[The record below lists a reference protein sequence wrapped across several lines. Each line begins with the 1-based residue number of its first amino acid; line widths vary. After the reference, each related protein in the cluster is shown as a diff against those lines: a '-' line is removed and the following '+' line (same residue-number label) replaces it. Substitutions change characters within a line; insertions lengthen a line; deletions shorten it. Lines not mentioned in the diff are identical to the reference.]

1 MEMSTDADSIKPPP
15 TPPRP
20 QARVFAPLP
29 TSKPSN
35 LLLLPRD
42 DRLASESS
50 QIPSHVPSSRPPSKP
65 HLSHLLSKKLSSCGL
80 NEEACYEYY
89 LASPAF
95 NSLLGTLK

>member
-1 MEMSTDADSIKPPP
+1 MP
-15 TPPRP
+15 
-20 QARVFAPLP
+20 
-29 TSKPSN
+29 
-35 LLLLPRD
+35 LLPRD

-80 NEEACYEYY
+80 NEQACYEYY